1 MLVFALCVIFS
12 VLIVFLC
19 RILDP
24 LVSPAN
30 AEIKPSLIPNPDT
43 EKTGTRPRGMGKL
56 LSAQKEV
63 GLALLR
69 LEHMAGVQRG
79 EIKLE
84 ISTEGDSYT
93 VIPFWPDWWP
103 GEPPGKDSST
113 DAI

>member
-1 MLVFALCVIFS
+1 VLFFS
-12 VLIVFLC
+12 PNCFLC
-19 RILDP
+19 RIPDP
-24 LVSPAN
+24 LVSLAN

-84 ISTEGDSYT
+84 ISTEGDPYT

-103 GEPPGKDSST
+103 GDPPSKDSST
-113 DAI
+113 DSI